1 MKSII
6 SRIKHF
12 VTVYTQADQ
21 VKTQYMIMD
30 RIYF

>member
-12 VTVYTQADQ
+12 VTVYAQADQ
-21 VKTQYMIMD
+21 VKNQYMIID
-30 RIYF
+30 RIYL